1 MRPAAKPGMNSG
13 RETLRAW
20 LALLSAAER
29 IKKDIDAR
37 MRARFGLSISRFD
50 VLAALDRAGDTGLT
64 AGGLT
69 EYLRVT
75 EGNTTQVTAPLIKD
89 GLVRRTVSETDGRV
103 AIFAL
108 TRRGRRIFDEMAEI
122 NRAWVA
128 EAFAPLNP
136 AQIALLHDL
145 LHELNHPPQPEKEA
159 A

>member
-1 MRPAAKPGMNSG
+1 MKASAKPG

-29 IKKDIDAR
+29 IKKDIDAK

-50 VLAALDRAGDTGLT
+50 VMAALDRAGDAGLT

-69 EYLRVT
+69 AHLKVT

-89 GLVRRTVSETDGRV
+89 GLVRRTVSANDGRV
-103 AIFAL
+103 AIFHL
-108 TRRGRRIFDEMAEI
+108 TKRGQRIFDEMAEI

-136 AQIALLHDL
+136 TQIASLHDL
-145 LHELNHPPQPEKEA
+145 LHALNHPPQPEEEA

>member
-1 MRPAAKPGMNSG
+1 MLKPG

-29 IKKDIDAR
+29 IKKDIDAK

-50 VLAALDRAGDTGLT
+50 VLAALDRAGDAGLT
-64 AGGLT
+64 AGELT
-69 EYLRVT
+69 SHLKVT

-89 GLVRRTVSETDGRV
+89 GLVRRTVSAEDGRV

-108 TRRGRRIFDEMAEI
+108 TKRGQRIFDDMAEI
-122 NRAWVA
+122 NRTWVA
-128 EAFAPLNP
+128 EAFAPLGP
-136 AQIALLHDL
+136 AQISTLQALLHT
-145 LHELNHPPQPEKEA
+145 LNHPPQSEEEA